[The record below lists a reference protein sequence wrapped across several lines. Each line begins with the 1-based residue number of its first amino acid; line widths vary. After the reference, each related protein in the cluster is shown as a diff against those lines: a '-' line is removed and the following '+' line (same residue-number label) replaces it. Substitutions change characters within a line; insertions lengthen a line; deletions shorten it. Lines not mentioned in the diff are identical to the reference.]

1 MSVCTDILSYALQN
15 YAILFKYPN
24 ICLKNAKIATK
35 KSIAQYA
42 GLWIIFLVVVEL
54 VSFSVFIVR
63 RCCFFEDA

>member
-35 KSIAQYA
+35 NP
-42 GLWIIFLVVVEL
+42 
-54 VSFSVFIVR
+54 
-63 RCCFFEDA
+63 